1 LHSRARLI
9 IRKYQKVD
17 FVRLGKLLAVFAG
30 RVAPLGPK
38 SVRSAFLKDR
48 TDRAVLVKSLGLEG
62 DEQADLAVHGGVD
75 KAVYAYPS
83 TNYPLWHDEFPEH
96 VQIWG
101 PGSLGE
107 NLTLSG
113 FDEASVNIGDVF
125 KIGSAVLEVTQP
137 RKPCFKLA
145 LRFDGDQ
152 RIAPRM
158 IREGRTG
165 WYFRVI
171 QEGHLAAGD
180 QVELL
185 DRRHEEWSIKRI
197 NQGAYDRSVTE
208 DELRVIAALPEL
220 SAAWRNQTV
229 SAANSLSS
237 KKSASKFRAF
247 ELSDVFVESR
257 SIRSLTFTPVDGE
270 NVPLHEPGQHV
281 QIRLTSPGS
290 KELSVRRYTISS
302 APNGKNLRI
311 SVKLEDK
318 GRISSLLHQLK
329 PGDQIEISRP
339 QGRFV
344 LAREAGRPVALIS
357 AGVGITP
364 MISMLHAAVTQ
375 DGRYPFVPRILF
387 LHGARSGA
395 EHAFAEQVRVSLTK
409 HPKVISKIFYS
420 QPTHE
425 DWANGT
431 FDHDGRMSL
440 RHVGEFPATEYDYYI
455 CGPVTFMNA
464 IINELKSKGVPDS
477 RIRTETFSFS
487 SDESGAPPDVT
498 PDGLRKLK
506 AGAKVRFENADK
518 SVIWNP
524 EQGTLLDLA
533 LANGIDVS
541 SDCRMG
547 ICGACSTK
555 IANGEVTHLALDGPL
570 PERDEA
576 LLCRAVPKTDV
587 LVLSL

>member
-1 LHSRARLI
+1 MRE
-9 IRKYQKVD
+9 
-17 FVRLGKLLAVFAG
+17 GKLLAVFAG

-38 SVRSAFLKDR
+38 SVRSAFVKGRIDG
-48 TDRAVLVKSLGLEG
+48 AVLVKSLGLDG
-62 DEQADLAVHGGVD
+62 DEQADLAVHGGMD

-83 TNYPLWHDEFPEH
+83 ANYPLWHDEFPEH

-113 FDEASVNIGDVF
+113 FDETNVNIGDVF

-145 LRFDGDQ
+145 LRFNGDQ

-158 IREGRTG
+158 IREARTG

-171 QEGHLAAGD
+171 REGYLVAGD
-180 QVELL
+180 QVEFL

-197 NQGAYDRSVTE
+197 NQQAYDRSATE
-208 DELRVIAALPEL
+208 EKLRAIAALPEL
-220 SAAWRNQTV
+220 SVAWRNQTV
-229 SAANSLSS
+229 STANSTSS
-237 KKSASKFRAF
+237 KKSSSKFRAF
-247 ELSDVFVESR
+247 VLSDVMVESR
-257 SIRSLTFTPVDGE
+257 SIRSLVFTPVDGE

-281 QIRLTSPGS
+281 QVRLTSPGS
-290 KELSVRRYTISS
+290 TEISIRRYTISS
-302 APNGKNLRI
+302 APSGKNLRI
-311 SVKLEDK
+311 SVKIEDK
-318 GRISSLLHQLK
+318 GRISSLLHQLRL
-329 PGDQIEISRP
+329 GDQIEISRP

-344 LAREAGRPVALIS
+344 LARESGRPVALIS

-375 DGRYPFVPRILF
+375 DGRYPFVPGILF
-387 LHGARSGA
+387 LHGARNGA

-409 HPKVISKIFYS
+409 HPEAISKIFYS

-425 DWANGT
+425 DRVNGK
-431 FDHDGRMSL
+431 FDHEGRMSL
-440 RHVGEFPATEYDYYI
+440 RHTGKFSATEYDYYI

-464 IINELKSKGVPDS
+464 IIDELKSKGVSDS
-477 RIRTETFSFS
+477 QIRTETFDFS
-487 SDESGAPPDVT
+487 SDESVASSAVT
-498 PDGLRKLK
+498 PDALRKLK
-506 AGAKVRFENADK
+506 TSAKVRFENADK
-518 SVIWNP
+518 SVIWSP

-533 LANGIDVS
+533 EANGIDVS

-547 ICGACSTK
+547 ICGACSTR
-555 IANGEVTHLALDGPL
+555 IAGGEVTHLTLDRSQPNK
-570 PERDEA
+570 DEA
-576 LLCRAVPKTDV
+576 LLCCSVPKTDE
-587 LVLSL
+587 LVLNL

>member
-1 LHSRARLI
+1 V
-9 IRKYQKVD
+9 KQ
-17 FVRLGKLLAVFAG
+17 GKLLAVFAG
-30 RVAPLGPK
+30 RVASLGPK

-75 KAVYAYPS
+75 KAIYAYPS
-83 TNYPLWHDEFPEH
+83 TNYPLWQQEFPEH
-96 VQIWG
+96 VHIWG

-113 FDEASVNIGDVF
+113 FDETGVNIGDVF

-145 LRFDGDQ
+145 LRFNGDQ

-158 IREGRTG
+158 IGEARTG

-171 QEGHLAAGD
+171 QEGQLVAGD

-185 DRRHEEWSIKRI
+185 HRRHEEWSIKRI
-197 NQGAYDRSVTE
+197 NQEAYDRSATE
-208 DELRVIAALPEL
+208 EKLRAIAALPEL
-220 SAAWRNQTV
+220 STAWRNQTV
-229 SAANSLSS
+229 SAANSISS

-247 ELSDVFVESR
+247 VLSDVSVESI
-257 SIRSLTFTPVDGE
+257 SIRSLIFTPVDGE

-281 QIRLTSPGS
+281 QVRLTSPDS
-290 KELSVRRYTISS
+290 KELPIRRYTISS
-302 APNGKNLRI
+302 PTNGKNLRI
-311 SVKLEDK
+311 SVKIEDK
-318 GRISSLLHQLK
+318 GRISSLLHQLR
-329 PGDQIEISRP
+329 PGDQVDISRP

-364 MISMLHAAVTQ
+364 MISMLHAAVAQ
-375 DGRYPFVPRILF
+375 DGRYPFVPKILF

-395 EHAFAEQVRVSLTK
+395 EHAFVEQAKVSLTK
-409 HPKVISKIFYS
+409 HPEAISRIFYS

-425 DWANGT
+425 DRVNGK
-431 FDHDGRMSL
+431 FDHEGRMSL
-440 RHVGEFPATEYDYYI
+440 TLIGEFPAAEYDYYV
-455 CGPVTFMNA
+455 CGPVTFMSA

-477 RIRTETFSFS
+477 QIQTETFGFS
-487 SDESGAPPDVT
+487 SDESGASPDAT

-506 AGAKVRFENADK
+506 TGAKVRFENADK
-518 SVIWNP
+518 SVIWSP

-533 LANGIDVS
+533 VASGIDVS
-541 SDCRMG
+541 TDCRIG
-547 ICGACSTK
+547 ICGACSTR
-555 IANGEVTHLALDGPL
+555 IASGEVTHLALNGPQ
-570 PERDEA
+570 PDKDEV
-576 LLCRAVPKTDV
+576 LLCCAIPKSDE
-587 LVLSL
+587 LVLNL